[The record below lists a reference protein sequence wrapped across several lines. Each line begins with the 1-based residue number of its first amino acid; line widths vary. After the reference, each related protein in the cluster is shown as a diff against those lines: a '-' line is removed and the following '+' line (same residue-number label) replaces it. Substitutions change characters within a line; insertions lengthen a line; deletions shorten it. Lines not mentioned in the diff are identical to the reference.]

1 MLLGKCKISKNVH
14 FCQPPLLFQI
24 KTMLNLNSRVK
35 LAMSF
40 KHFCKII
47 VNNTLTDQYVIL
59 THT

>member
-47 VNNTLTDQYVIL
+47 VNNT
-59 THT
+59 